1 MTLRSS
7 ALVTARLEASS
18 ISERTSESLHSFNTS
33 VIIFLFFFF
42 FYKKK
47 EDLQADGM
55 RQVICLQIDDKVI
68 VDDDKTA

>member
-18 ISERTSESLHSFNTS
+18 ISERTSGSLHSFNAS
-33 VIIFLFFFF
+33 VIINFFFN
-42 FYKKK
+42 KK

>member
-18 ISERTSESLHSFNTS
+18 ISERTSESLHSFNAS
-33 VIIFLFFFF
+33 VIINYFFFT
-42 FYKKK
+42 KK
-47 EDLQADGM
+47 EDLQADEM

>member
-7 ALVTARLEASS
+7 ALVTARLEDSS
-18 ISERTSESLHSFNTS
+18 FSERTSGSLHSFNAS
-33 VIIFLFFFF
+33 VIINYFFFT
-42 FYKKK
+42 KK
-47 EDLQADGM
+47 EDLQADEM